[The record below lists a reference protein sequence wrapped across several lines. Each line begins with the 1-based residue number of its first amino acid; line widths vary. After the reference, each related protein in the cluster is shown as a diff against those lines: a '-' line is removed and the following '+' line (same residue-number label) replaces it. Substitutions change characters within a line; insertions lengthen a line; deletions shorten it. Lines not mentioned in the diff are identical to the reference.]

1 VRQAFFPLDE
11 ELGLQPGSLTPR
23 QLEHLVRVSLW
34 MPFGKAVKLLSD
46 VTGVQV
52 SEPTAR
58 RQTEAAGA
66 VYEAWQ
72 NEQAEHIWG
81 EKPRQS
87 HGTSSAQAA
96 AQSGNRA
103 QEQKTCSPKRRQKS
117 RGLRSEKQRRK
128 DEKLVL
134 SSDGAMIP
142 LVGGEYVEAKTVAIG
157 HVQIKQKASKQ
168 RTDQQVETVDLSYFS
183 RVTDA
188 QTFGRLSIVE
198 TERRGISLTK
208 QVAAVQDGAEWI
220 QGFVDLHAKNAI
232 RILDFAHARGY
243 LAEIAELVRGAGTKL
258 PADWLDKHCHELKHQ
273 GPTLV
278 LKDIGLLLQKHPDVP
293 ELETK
298 VNYLRKRE
306 QQMQYPLYQQLGWP
320 LGSGSVESS
329 HKSVVQ
335 ARLKGAGMRWERSH
349 VNPMLALRT
358 QVCHDRWDEAW
369 VQTSEHRLEQRMQQ
383 RISHHMVRLDQ
394 ARHHLQQLI
403 LRLILVTSPILPTP
417 APAGSGFDRQDHP
430 DSHTRVKLDHNGT
443 SVASPEPFDPAQQT
457 HSSPLE
463 PVSCSSAS
471 PGSPR
476 PAPNHPWRRRLLA
489 KK

>member
-1 VRQAFFPLDE
+1 M
-11 ELGLQPGSLTPR
+11 
-23 QLEHLVRVSLW
+23 HLSLW
-34 MPFGKAVKLLSD
+34 MPFGKASQLLAD

-72 NEQAEHIWG
+72 NEQAEQLWG
-81 EKPRQS
+81 EKPSESRGIS
-87 HGTSSAQAA
+87 PAQRAA
-96 AQSGNRA
+96 
-103 QEQKTCSPKRRQKS
+103 EQGKPTQDQKMDASKRRQKS
-117 RGLRSEKQRRK
+117 RGLRVEQKRRK
-128 DEKLVL
+128 DEEEGEKLVL

-157 HVQIKQKASKQ
+157 RVQTKEKASKQ
-168 RTDQQVETVDLSYFS
+168 RPDQQIETTHLSYFS

-188 QTFGRLSIVE
+188 ETFGRLSIVE

-208 QVAAVQDGAEWI
+208 QVCAVQDGAEWI

-243 LAEIAELVRGAGTKL
+243 LAEIAELVREAGTKL
-258 PADWLDKHCHELKHQ
+258 PADWLESQCHQLKHQ
-273 GPTLV
+273 GPTTV
-278 LKDIGLLLQKHPDVP
+278 LQDIGLLLQKHPDVP
-293 ELETK
+293 DLQTK

-329 HKSVVQ
+329 HKSVIQ

-349 VNPMLALRT
+349 VNPMLALRA
-358 QVCHDRWDEAW
+358 QICHDRWEQAW
-369 VQTSEHRLEQRMQQ
+369 VQTTEHCGQRRMHKRLSRHQMR
-383 RISHHMVRLDQ
+383 RNQ
-394 ARHHLQQLI
+394 ALHKLQQLI
-403 LRLILVTSPILPTP
+403 VRMVLL
-417 APAGSGFDRQDHP
+417 
-430 DSHTRVKLDHNGT
+430 
-443 SVASPEPFDPAQQT
+443 ASPLLPKSAPPQ
-457 HSSPLE
+457 P
-463 PVSCSSAS
+463 PSAS
-471 PGSPR
+471 SR

>member
-1 VRQAFFPLDE
+1 MESVPNARQAFFPLDE

-23 QLEHLVRVSLW
+23 QQEHLVHLSLW
-34 MPFGKAVKLLSD
+34 MPFGKATTLLAD

-72 NEQAEHIWG
+72 QEQAEQLCG
-81 EKPRQS
+81 GSR
-87 HGTSSAQAA
+87 GTSSAQGAA
-96 AQSGNRA
+96 EQGKRA
-103 QEQKTCSPKRRQKS
+103 QDPKICSSKRRQKS
-117 RGLRSEKQRRK
+117 NCQRVEKKRGK
-128 DEKLVL
+128 DEEEGEKLLL

-142 LVGGEYVEAKTVAIG
+142 LVGGDYVEAKTVVIG
-157 HVQIKQKASKQ
+157 RVQTKQKTSKQ
-168 RTDQQVETVDLSYFS
+168 RPDQHVETVDLSYFS

-188 QTFGRLSIVE
+188 ETFGRLSIVE
-198 TERRGISLTK
+198 TERRGISLDK
-208 QVAAVQDGAEWI
+208 QVGAVQDGAEWI
-220 QGFVDLHAKNAI
+220 QGFVDLHARDAV

-243 LAEIAELVRGAGTKL
+243 LAAIAELVRQAGTTL
-258 PADWLDKHCHELKHQ
+258 PSDWLDTQCHELKHH
-273 GPTLV
+273 GPTAV
-278 LKDIGLLLQKHPDVP
+278 LKDVGLLLEKYPDVP
-293 ELETK
+293 DLQTK

-369 VQTSEHRLEQRMQQ
+369 VQTAEHHGQQRMQKRFSRHQ
-383 RISHHMVRLDQ
+383 LRRHQ
-394 ARHHLQQLI
+394 ALEKLQQL
-403 LRLILVTSPILPTP
+403 LVRITLLASPPRPKP
-417 APAGSGFDRQDHP
+417 APP
-430 DSHTRVKLDHNGT
+430 
-443 SVASPEPFDPAQQT
+443 
-457 HSSPLE
+457 E
-463 PVSCSSAS
+463 PVSCSSA
-471 PGSPR
+471 PHRSPR
-476 PAPNHPWRRRLLA
+476 PAPNHPWRRPLLA

>member
-1 VRQAFFPLDE
+1 
-11 ELGLQPGSLTPR
+11 
-23 QLEHLVRVSLW
+23 

-72 NEQAEHIWG
+72 NEQAEQIWG
-81 EKPRQS
+81 EKPRES
-87 HGTSSAQAA
+87 RGTSSAQAA
-96 AQSGNRA
+96 AESGKRA
-103 QEQKTCSPKRRQKS
+103 QEQKTCSSKKRQKS
-117 RGLRSEKQRRK
+117 CCQREEKQRRK
-128 DEKLVL
+128 DEGEGEKLVL

-157 HVQIKQKASKQ
+157 RVQIKQKASKQ
-168 RTDQQVETVDLSYFS
+168 RPDQQVEAVDLSYFS

-188 QTFGRLSIVE
+188 ETFGRLSIVE
-198 TERRGISLTK
+198 TERREISLTK
-208 QVAAVQDGAEWI
+208 EVCAVQDGAEWI
-220 QGFVDLHAKNAI
+220 QGFVDLHAKDAV
-232 RILDFAHARGY
+232 RILDFAHARSY
-243 LAEIAELVRGAGTKL
+243 VAEIAELVREAGTTL
-258 PADWLDKHCHELKHQ
+258 PSDWLESQCHDLKHQ
-273 GPTLV
+273 GPTTV
-278 LKDIGLLLQKHPDVP
+278 LKDVGLLLQKHPDVP
-293 ELETK
+293 ELATK

-358 QVCHDRWDEAW
+358 EVCQDRWDEAW
-369 VQTSEHRLEQRMQQ
+369 VQTSEHRGQQRMQK
-383 RISHHMVRLDQ
+383 RISHHMIRLDQ

-403 LRLILVTSPILPTP
+403 LCLILVASPILPKP
-417 APAGSGFDRQDHP
+417 APGESGFDRQDHP
-430 DSHTRVKLDHNGT
+430 DSHKRVKPDHNGNA
-443 SVASPEPFDPAQQT
+443 VASAEPFDPALQT
-457 HSSPLE
+457 HSLPLE
-463 PVSCSSAS
+463 PVSCSSVS
-471 PGSPR
+471 PGVTVR
-476 PAPNHPWRRRLLA
+476 PVV
-489 KK
+489 KVV